1 MKWILVTVKHRRE
14 NKPGSV
20 ARRSISK
27 YMVLASNKLLNTKQ
41 VAGGGLDI
49 GEWVEG
55 IGWIGGKK

>member
-1 MKWILVTVKHRRE
+1 MFTLRWITVTVKHRRE

-41 VAGGGLDI
+41 GAA
-49 GEWVEG
+49 
-55 IGWIGGKK
+55 